1 MGSADGGRAD
11 AAVRAVSYP
20 VPRASEARQTRQKM
34 VLRPGGPAYEVVLDE
49 VAVRRWS
56 APPQVLRPQLEY
68 LVELLPITLTVT
80 VRVLPVDA
88 RIAGY
93 IVPRSAFSL

>member
-1 MGSADGGRAD
+1 M
-11 AAVRAVSYP
+11 SYP